1 MRRETLHLTLAFL
14 GDVPAQRIDAARRA
28 ADGIAAVPFTL
39 TIDRLGF
46 WPRNHILWAGG
57 PESISRPSLTALADA
72 LGERLRA
79 VGFRL
84 EDRPFAA
91 HVTLLR
97 DADCAS
103 APALARPVE
112 WKVSEFVLAESKRSA
127 EGARYEIIGR
137 WPLAPE
143 S

>member
-28 ADGIAAVPFTL
+28 ADGIAVASFPL

-46 WPRNHILWAGG
+46 WPRNRILWAGG
-57 PESISRPSLTALADA
+57 DAPALTALADA

-79 VGFRL
+79 AGFRL

-97 DADCAS
+97 GADCAS
-103 APALARPVE
+103 VPPLARTVE
-112 WKVSEFVLAESKRSA
+112 WKVPEFVLAESKRSA
-127 EGARYEIIGR
+127 EGAGYEIIGR
-137 WPLAPE
+137 WPLTPE